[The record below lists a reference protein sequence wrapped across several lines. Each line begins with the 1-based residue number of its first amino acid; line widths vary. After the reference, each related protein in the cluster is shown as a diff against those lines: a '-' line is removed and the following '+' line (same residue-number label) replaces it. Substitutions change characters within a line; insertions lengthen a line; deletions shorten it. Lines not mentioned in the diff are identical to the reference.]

1 MLRRAEALAV
11 IAANFDAV
19 KKTEPWEA
27 PVVFLALGVTG
38 FLSGSFTGAI
48 RATIGVRTLGQS

>member
-27 PVVFLALGVTG
+27 RLG
-38 FLSGSFTGAI
+38 FLFLLRDAG
-48 RATIGVRTLGQS
+48 L